1 MLKIG
6 KGSLSESL
14 KRARSFCYFRLA
26 EMTEAEREQEL
37 YMRIEKR
44 EAMKTRLEI
53 KRKLEQ
59 AKRKE
64 QRQDKLHS
72 SRALRPKDKRKSEDK
87 TKSRAIDEL
96 KAKRQARKTTEQSTQ
111 RVQERYNAAEV
122 YSLDES
128 SESSD
133 HDIAQSDDE
142 QETG

>member
-1 MLKIG
+1 
-6 KGSLSESL
+6 
-14 KRARSFCYFRLA
+14 
-26 EMTEAEREQEL
+26 MTEAEREQEL
-37 YMRIEKR
+37 FVRVEKR
-44 EAMKTRLEI
+44 EAMKIRLEI

-72 SRALRPKDKRKSEDK
+72 SRALRPKDKRKSEDR

-96 KAKRQARKTTEQSTQ
+96 KAKRQARKTTEQSTP
-111 RVQERYNAAEV
+111 RVQERYNAADV

-133 HDIAQSDDE
+133 QNAAQSDDD